1 MAVCPALTT
10 GDAFLSGLLLHIDCR
25 AETLGGV
32 GYQAL
37 ASPSSFLSLAITGL
51 LVVFVALFGLR
62 MMMGRTPS
70 VRDSVMA
77 MVKIGVVLTLAGSW
91 PAYKTLV
98 YDVIVEGPEQITRVL
113 GGAAALPGA
122 AGDASLIARLQTAD
136 RSIIT
141 LTNLGTGRE
150 PAATLPSSSG
160 EQQRFPIADDPAFG
174 WARIAFLT
182 GVIAAFAVV
191 RLTAGLLLALTPLFA
206 GLLLFGLSRGLVI
219 GWARAL
225 VFTFLAS
232 VASTLIWG
240 VQLALL
246 EPWLTRVVTLR
257 QSSTLA
263 ASAPVEILVLN
274 LGFAI
279 ALFGALAILLRLSF
293 MTSWPSLGRASYP
306 WDRPAREIAVIAPP
320 GRETRSAALPAGT
333 PGLGAPS
340 RALAIADAVRSTE
353 RREGQAL
360 AARGST
366 STPSVV
372 QSSSGSGATSDSFAI
387 PPAGQALRR
396 TKPRTSLAA
405 ALRDRRS

>member
-98 YDVIVEGPEQITRVL
+98 YDVIVEGPEQIARAL
-113 GGAAALPGA
+113 GGAS
-122 AGDASLIARLQTAD
+122 DTSLIARLQTTD

-150 PAATLPSSSG
+150 PAATLPSPSG

-174 WARIAFLT
+174 WARIVFLT
-182 GVIAAFAVV
+182 GVVAVFAVV

-225 VFTFLAS
+225 IFVFLAS

-246 EPWLTRVVTLR
+246 EPWLTRVVALR
-257 QSSTLA
+257 QSSALA

-279 ALFGALAILLRLSF
+279 AMFGALAILLRLSF
-293 MTSWPSLGRASYP
+293 MTSWPGLGRVSYP
-306 WDRPAREIAVIAPP
+306 WDRPAREIGAIAPQ
-320 GRETRSAALPAGT
+320 GRETRWTPQPTAA

-366 STPSVV
+366 STPTLV
-372 QSSSGSGATSDSFAI
+372 QSKSGSGATSDSFAI

>member
-1 MAVCPALTT
+1 MAVCPELTT
-10 GDAFLSGLLLHIDCR
+10 GDAFLSGLLLHIDCK
-25 AETLGGV
+25 AETLGGA

-37 ASPSSFLSLAITGL
+37 ASPSSFLSVAVTGL

-98 YDVIVEGPEQITRVL
+98 YDVIVEGPEQIARAL
-113 GGAAALPGA
+113 GGAS
-122 AGDASLIARLQTAD
+122 DTSLIARLQTTD

-150 PAATLPSSSG
+150 PAATLPSPSG

-174 WARIAFLT
+174 WARIVFLT
-182 GVIAAFAVV
+182 GVVAVFAVV

-225 VFTFLAS
+225 IFTFLAS

-257 QSSTLA
+257 QSSALA

-279 ALFGALAILLRLSF
+279 AIFGALAILLRLSF
-293 MTSWPSLGRASYP
+293 MTSWHGLGRASHP
-306 WDRPAREIAVIAPP
+306 WNPSVGEAAVIAPP
-320 GRETRSAALPAGT
+320 GHETRWTPQPAAA

-366 STPSVV
+366 STPALV
-372 QSSSGSGATSDSFAI
+372 QSTSGSGTTNDSFAI
-387 PPAGQALRR
+387 PPSGQALRR

>member
-1 MAVCPALTT
+1 MAVCPELTT
-10 GDAFLSGLLLHIDCR
+10 GDAFLSGLLLHIDCK
-25 AETLGGV
+25 AETLGGA

-37 ASPSSFLSLAITGL
+37 ASPSSFLSVAVTGL

-98 YDVIVEGPEQITRVL
+98 YDVIVEGPEQIARAL
-113 GGAAALPGA
+113 GGAS
-122 AGDASLIARLQTAD
+122 DTSLIARLQTTD

-150 PAATLPSSSG
+150 PAATLPSPSG

-174 WARIAFLT
+174 WARIVFLT
-182 GVIAAFAVV
+182 GVVAVFAVV

-225 VFTFLAS
+225 IFTFLAS

-257 QSSTLA
+257 QSSALA

-279 ALFGALAILLRLSF
+279 AMFGALAILLRLSF
-293 MTSWPSLGRASYP
+293 MTSWHGLGRASHP
-306 WDRPAREIAVIAPP
+306 WNPSVGEAAVIAPS
-320 GRETRSAALPAGT
+320 GHETRWTPQPAAA

-366 STPSVV
+366 STPALV
-372 QSSSGSGATSDSFAI
+372 QSTSGSGTTNDSFAI
-387 PPAGQALRR
+387 PPSGQALRR

>member
-1 MAVCPALTT
+1 MAICPALTT

-98 YDVIVEGPEQITRVL
+98 YDVIVEGPEQIARAL
-113 GGAAALPGA
+113 GGAS
-122 AGDASLIARLQTAD
+122 DTSLIARLQTTD

-150 PAATLPSSSG
+150 PAATLPSPSG

-174 WARIAFLT
+174 WARIVFLT
-182 GVIAAFAVV
+182 GVVAVFAVV

-206 GLLLFGLSRGLVI
+206 GLLLFGLSGGLVI

-232 VASTLIWG
+232 VASTLIWV

-246 EPWLTRVVTLR
+246 EPWLARVVTLR
-257 QSSTLA
+257 QSSALA

-279 ALFGALAILLRLSF
+279 AMFGALAILLRLSF
-293 MTSWPSLGRASYP
+293 MTSWHGLGRASYP
-306 WDRPAREIAVIAPP
+306 WDRPAREIAVIAPQD
-320 GRETRSAALPAGT
+320 RETRSTAQPAAA

-340 RALAIADAVRSTE
+340 RALATADAVRSTE

-360 AARGST
+360 AARSSM
-366 STPSVV
+366 STPALV
-372 QSSSGSGATSDSFAI
+372 QSKSGPGATSSSFAI

>member
-98 YDVIVEGPEQITRVL
+98 YDVIVEGPEQIVRAL
-113 GGAAALPGA
+113 GGAS
-122 AGDASLIARLQTAD
+122 DTTLIARLQTTD

-150 PAATLPSSSG
+150 PAATLPSPSG

-174 WARIAFLT
+174 WARIVFLT
-182 GVIAAFAVV
+182 GVVAVFAVV

-206 GLLLFGLSRGLVI
+206 GLLLFGLSRGPVI

-225 VFTFLAS
+225 IFTFLAS

-257 QSSTLA
+257 QSSALA

-279 ALFGALAILLRLSF
+279 AMFGALAILLRLSF
-293 MTSWPSLGRASYP
+293 MTSWHGLGRASYP
-306 WDRPAREIAVIAPP
+306 WDRPAREIGVIAPQD
-320 GRETRSAALPAGT
+320 RETRSTAQPAAAS
-333 PGLGAPS
+333 GLGAPS

-360 AARGST
+360 AAIGST
-366 STPSVV
+366 STPALV
-372 QSSSGSGATSDSFAI
+372 QSKSGPGATNDSFAI